1 MNRISVRVWSL
12 ILFVTVLLGGF
23 GFFLA
28 DYFINGSD
36 WVVAS
41 GSPHV
46 YNGNNIGCGVVVD
59 RDNTLLLELNES
71 RVYSDSVNLRR
82 ATVHWIG
89 DRYGSVNAPA
99 LSNYAK
105 EMAGFD
111 YFNGIYNYG
120 QTSGLAEL
128 TLSAKIQTAALEAL
142 GNYKGT
148 VAVYNYKTGQLLC
161 AVTTPTYDP
170 DNVPKFNK
178 DDPAYEGLY
187 VNRFVQ
193 SAYPPGSI
201 FKIVTLAAALENDPD
216 ILNKTF
222 TCTGKLQVGA
232 DEIVCDGGAHW
243 NQNLK
248 QAFCNSCN
256 CAFAQIAM
264 DLGAEKLQSYVEKLG
279 LMDAV
284 SFDGI
289 TTAEGNFSAIG
300 AEQVNIAWSGVG
312 QYLDLINPCAFMRFV
327 GAVANGGR
335 VTEPYLVERISVDGN
350 TTYKAIVRAGEQI
363 IAKETA
369 AILQEYML
377 NNVTAKYGAE
387 NFPGLV
393 VGAKTGTAEVEGR
406 KPNAMLAGFVADE
419 EMPLAFLVCV
429 EDAGYGK
436 TVCVPIASK
445 VLNAAA
451 AVLK

>member
-1 MNRISVRVWSL
+1 MNRISIRVWSL
-12 ILFVTVLLGGF
+12 MLFVTVLLGGF
-23 GFFLA
+23 GFFLTE
-28 DYFINGSD
+28 YFTKGSA
-36 WVVAS
+36 WVMVS

-46 YNGNNIGCGVVVD
+46 YNGENIGCGVVVD
-59 RDNTLLLELNES
+59 RDNTLLVDLNEG
-71 RVYSDSVNLRR
+71 RTYSNSLDLRR
-82 ATVHWIG
+82 AMVHWIG
-89 DRYGSVNAPA
+89 DRYGSISAPA

-111 YFNGIYNYG
+111 YFNGVYNYG
-120 QTSGLAEL
+120 QTGGVAEL
-128 TLSAKIQTAALEAL
+128 TLSAKIQIAALEAL
-142 GNYKGT
+142 GDYKGA
-148 VAVYNYKTGQLLC
+148 VAVYNYKTGQLVC

-170 DNVPKFNK
+170 DNVPQFSL

-187 VNRFVQ
+187 VNRFTQ
-193 SAYPPGSI
+193 SSYTPGSI
-201 FKIVTLAAALENDPD
+201 FKIITLAAALENNPE
-216 ILNKTF
+216 ILDKTF

-232 DEIVCDGGAHW
+232 DEIICDDGAHW

-264 DLGAEKLQSYVEKLG
+264 DLGPEKLQSYVEKVG

-289 TTAEGNFSAIG
+289 TTAEGNFSVIG
-300 AEQVNIAWSGVG
+300 AEQVNVAWSGVG
-312 QYLDLINPCAFMRFV
+312 QYLDLINPCAFLRFV
-327 GAVANGGR
+327 GAVANDGK
-335 VTEPYLVERISVDGN
+335 VTEPYLVERVSVDGN
-350 TTYKAIVRAGEQI
+350 TTYKATVQGGEQI
-363 IAKETA
+363 ISEETA

-387 NFPGLV
+387 KFPGIV
-393 VGAKTGTAEVEGR
+393 VGAKTGTAEVEGQ
-406 KPNAMLAGFVADE
+406 KPNAMLAGFVSNE

-436 TVCVPIASK
+436 AVCIPIASK
-445 VLNAAA
+445 VL
-451 AVLK
+451 AVATEALK